1 MSSFQE
7 DFTKKRGVFD
17 DHAAVLLDDAA
28 TMRSKNVDDTTN
40 TTNTNTNTNRD
51 DDDEE
56 HVVFVSRV
64 R

>member
-17 DHAAVLLDDAA
+17 DHAAVLLDAA

-40 TTNTNTNTNRD
+40 TTTTNTNRD

>member
-17 DHAAVLLDDAA
+17 DHAAVLLDAA
-28 TMRSKNVDDTTN
+28 TMRSKSVDDN
-40 TTNTNTNTNRD
+40 INININTNRA

>member
-17 DHAAVLLDDAA
+17 DHAAVLLDAA
-28 TMRSKNVDDTTN
+28 TMRSKNVDAPTN
-40 TTNTNTNTNRD
+40 TTNTTPNRD

>member
-17 DHAAVLLDDAA
+17 DHAAVLLDAA
-28 TMRSKNVDDTTN
+28 TMPSKNVDDTTN
-40 TTNTNTNTNRD
+40 TTNTNTNRD

>member
-1 MSSFQE
+1 
-7 DFTKKRGVFD
+7 
-17 DHAAVLLDDAA
+17 
-28 TMRSKNVDDTTN
+28 MRSKNVDDTTN
-40 TTNTNTNTNRD
+40 TTNTNTNTNRH

>member
-1 MSSFQE
+1 
-7 DFTKKRGVFD
+7 
-17 DHAAVLLDDAA
+17 
-28 TMRSKNVDDTTN
+28 MRSKNVDDTTN
-40 TTNTNTNTNRD
+40 TTNTNTNRD

>member
-17 DHAAVLLDDAA
+17 DHAAVLLDAA
-28 TMRSKNVDDTTN
+28 TMRSKNVDDENNNVNIN
-40 TTNTNTNTNRD
+40 TKTNRD

-56 HVVFVSRV
+56 QQQQ
-64 R
+64 

>member
-17 DHAAVLLDDAA
+17 DHAAVLLDAA
-28 TMRSKNVDDTTN
+28 TMRSKNVDDT
-40 TTNTNTNTNRD
+40 TNTNTNRD

>member
-17 DHAAVLLDDAA
+17 DHAAVLLDAA

-40 TTNTNTNTNRD
+40 TNTNHD
-51 DDDEE
+51 DDGEE